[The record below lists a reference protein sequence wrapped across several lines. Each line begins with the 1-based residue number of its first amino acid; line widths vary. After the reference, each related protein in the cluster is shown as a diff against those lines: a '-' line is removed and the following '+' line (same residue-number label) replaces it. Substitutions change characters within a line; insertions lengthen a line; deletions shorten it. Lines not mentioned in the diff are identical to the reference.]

1 MNYEREMMIK
11 AAKRHVTRALN
22 GRAKKIICLDFPCA
36 LVWAESIE
44 SGVDNP
50 MTADLPEYATIDKEN
65 GAIQWTEF
73 SDLLNTDQRAMI
85 KASAAMCASKRAG
98 LVHYTIGSER
108 R

>member
-1 MNYEREMMIK
+1 MDEREMTIN
-11 AAKRHVTRALN
+11 AAKECVAKALKGKAN
-22 GRAKKIICLDFPCA
+22 EIVCLDFSCA

-50 MTADLPEYATIDKEN
+50 MTSDLPEYAVIDKES
-65 GAIQWTEF
+65 GAIRWTEF
-73 SDLLNTDQRAMI
+73 SDLLNADQRAMI